1 MMHHPKTDALIIR
14 CAGEDDI
21 PALCSLLGQ
30 LFAQEVEFTPDP
42 AAQQRGLRAIIGD
55 AQKGQILV
63 ACQGGRIVAMV
74 SLLYSVS
81 TALGARVAL
90 LEDMV
95 VDAAYRGSGI
105 GSVLLRHA
113 IDFAREQDCRR
124 ITLLTDQDNR
134 AAQRFY
140 ARHGFG
146 QSPMIAL
153 RLALP

>member
-1 MMHHPKTDALIIR
+1 MTHHRKTVSIR
-14 CAGEDDI
+14 YASEDDI
-21 PALCSLLGQ
+21 PALCGLLGQ
-30 LFAQEVEFTPDP
+30 LFAQEAEFAPDP
-42 AAQQRGLRAIIGD
+42 AAQQRGLHAIVGD

-63 ACQGGRIVAMV
+63 ACQDERIVAMV

-81 TALGARVAL
+81 TALGTRVAL

-95 VDAAYRGSGI
+95 VDAAHRGGAI
-105 GSVLLRHA
+105 GSALLRYA
-113 IDFAREQDCRR
+113 IDFAREQGCRR
-124 ITLLTDQDNR
+124 ITLLTDQNNW

>member
-1 MMHHPKTDALIIR
+1 MTHHRTTATSSIR

-21 PALCSLLGQ
+21 PALCGLLGQ
-30 LFAQEVEFTPDP
+30 LFAQEAEFTPDP
-42 AAQQRGLRAIIGD
+42 AAQQRGLHAIVSD

-63 ACQGGRIVAMV
+63 ACQDECIVAMV

-95 VDAAYRGSGI
+95 VDATHRGGGI
-105 GSVLLRHA
+105 GSALLRHA
-113 IDFAREQDCRR
+113 IDFAREQGCRR

-140 ARHGFG
+140 ARHSFG